1 MQAMRLAG
9 VCAIAALAGC
19 SPGADPAP
27 STTTTLAPPVAITA
41 TTTAPAPAP
50 TPFGLADSVAVRVD
64 APGLA
69 ADVEM
74 TVVMA
79 STPSAEIDLWTNYA
93 TCSTVEVSGATA
105 LQIVVVRDGVSVV
118 IEGSSAA
125 ARDGVAAEVIPATLV
140 IATRS
145 AEFSSAVTV
154 RPQPDGS
161 GTFSGLIDGDV
172 VSGSYACADDSPQ
185 PTGPVAASIRLVGA
199 DGAVRRFGV
208 WNLAYRCPGISADV
222 ALSGEL
228 GATGGV
234 DAVGIDAGE
243 GTVIAGRSTEV
254 VLDITAVGVRFVA
267 RDATMMVAAD
277 GRSAVVR
284 GTALGGERID
294 LAWSCDATSG

>member
-1 MQAMRLAG
+1 MRAVRLAG

-19 SPGADPAP
+19 ASSADPAP
-27 STTTTLAPPVAITA
+27 STTTTSAPPVAITT

-64 APGLA
+64 APGSA

-74 TVVMA
+74 TVEMA
-79 STPSAEIDLWTNYA
+79 TTPSAEIDLWTDYA

-105 LQIVVVRDGVSVV
+105 LQIVVVRDGASVV

-140 IATRS
+140 VATRS
-145 AEFSSAVTV
+145 AEFASAVTV

-161 GTFSGLIDGDV
+161 GTFSGVVGGDV
-172 VSGSYACADDSPQ
+172 VSGSYACADDSPRS
-185 PTGPVAASIRLVGA
+185 TGPVAASIRIVGA
-199 DGAVRRFGV
+199 SGAVRRFGV
-208 WNLAYRCPGISADV
+208 WDLADRCPGISAGV

-243 GTVIAGRSTEV
+243 GTVIAGRSAAV

-267 RDATMMVAAD
+267 RDAALMVAAD
-277 GRSAVVR
+277 GRSAVAR